1 MASQWRWSS
10 NCEFL
15 VLEPVLDGSMLS
27 LGGDDVGLLV
37 VDGVGAALRGDVA
50 DVLLLLGCRD
60 FCGCCGCW
68 PAGSGSFFAWRRCSL
83 ASCLDPRV
91 GNVGA
96 RPRSM
101 GDRRRLHLV
110 SCDGCLL

>member
-1 MASQWRWSS
+1 VNSL
-10 NCEFL
+10 C
-15 VLEPVLDGSMLS
+15 LEPVLDGSLLS

-37 VDGVGAALRGDVA
+37 IGGVGGALLGDVD
-50 DVLLLLGCRD
+50 DVLLLLGCGD

-68 PAGSGSFFAWRRCSL
+68 PAGSGSFFFWRWCSP
-83 ASCLDPRV
+83 ASCSNLRV
-91 GNVGA
+91 GDVGA